1 MYIWQHKD
9 WPDFRWDRQRLA
21 DRLTRVR
28 HDQGRLLGRMEA
40 LGFSLRGEAEL
51 KSLTQEV
58 LMTSEIE
65 GVVLDVTRVR
75 SSLARRLGIDIGGLQ
90 PSDRRVDGIVKM
102 TLDATRRYDEPLTR
116 ERLFGWHT
124 SLFAADRRGPDRLR
138 VGAWRDDRSG
148 PMQVVSGPVG
158 QERVHF
164 EAPPAGQVEA
174 EMAALLDWYNTP
186 DETDLVV
193 RAGIAHLWLVTIH
206 PFDDGNGRIAR
217 VLADSILARSENSAQ
232 RFYSMSARIR
242 QERKE
247 YYDRLERT
255 QRDSTDITVWL
266 EWFLDCL
273 ARALQGAQ
281 ETLDTVLRKARFR
294 ERFAGDALNDRQR
307 KMMERVLDGLEGRL
321 TTSKWAKLAG
331 CSQDTAYRDI
341 LDLVERRLLRRN
353 PEGGRSTS
361 YSVGDI

>member
-148 PMQVVSGPVG
+148 PMQVVS
-158 QERVHF
+158 
-164 EAPPAGQVEA
+164 
-174 EMAALLDWYNTP
+174 
-186 DETDLVV
+186 
-193 RAGIAHLWLVTIH
+193 
-206 PFDDGNGRIAR
+206 
-217 VLADSILARSENSAQ
+217 
-232 RFYSMSARIR
+232 
-242 QERKE
+242 
-247 YYDRLERT
+247 
-255 QRDSTDITVWL
+255 
-266 EWFLDCL
+266 
-273 ARALQGAQ
+273 
-281 ETLDTVLRKARFR
+281 
-294 ERFAGDALNDRQR
+294 
-307 KMMERVLDGLEGRL
+307 
-321 TTSKWAKLAG
+321 
-331 CSQDTAYRDI
+331 
-341 LDLVERRLLRRN
+341 
-353 PEGGRSTS
+353 
-361 YSVGDI
+361 